1 MNNETKTL
9 WISIGSAVFAVFL
22 LYSWSQEQKASVH
35 KKYGAKKQ
43 VVIASKDIIEMEPID
58 ESMIEVAEAPEDFVQ
73 PKALQSPEQAIGQLA
88 AAPIKKGEQ
97 ILNTKLLP
105 PGKDTGLSTQVSP
118 GKRAFAIPANDIQ
131 MIARLVKPG
140 DRIDLI
146 TAVDSGQGIEKKKEV
161 RTIMQDVPILAVGQ
175 NIVDTIPAQLEEG
188 SKDSFLINNLRKVYN
203 FTSVTV
209 EISPAEV
216 QLLIHIL
223 NSSPGSLYA
232 TLRNP
237 NDRYINP
244 LKVVDADDVKRLAQ
258 LADALEDGSEQ
269 PKPLSLLC
277 DTLAQEI
284 AAKGAATQ
292 V

>member
-43 VVIASKDIIEMEPID
+43 VVIASKDITEMQPID
-58 ESMIEVAEAPEDFVQ
+58 ESMIEVGEAPEDFVQ
-73 PKALQSPEQAIGQLA
+73 PKALQNPEQAIGQMA

-105 PGKDTGLSTQVSP
+105 PGKDTGLSMQVSP

-146 TAVDSGQGIEKKKEV
+146 TAVDSGQGIDKKKEV

-188 SKDSFLINNLRKVYN
+188 SKDSFLITNLRKVYN

-216 QLLIHIL
+216 QLLIHII

-244 LKVVDADDVKRLAQ
+244 LKVVDADDVMGKVKAPRQPA
-258 LADALEDGSEQ
+258 EE
-269 PKPLSLLC
+269 PKPALPAPVKPGPTKKPSAYEEL
-277 DTLAQEI
+277 
-284 AAKGAATQ
+284 
-292 V
+292 

>member
-9 WISIGSAVFAVFL
+9 WISIGSAIFAVFL

-43 VVIASKDIIEMEPID
+43 VVIASKDITEMEPID
-58 ESMIEVAEAPEDFVQ
+58 ESMIEVSEAPEDFVQ

-105 PGKDTGLSTQVSP
+105 PGKDSGLSMQVSP
-118 GKRAFAIPANDIQ
+118 GKRAFTIPANDIQ

-146 TAVDSGQGIEKKKEV
+146 TAVDMGQGIDKKKEV

-209 EISPAEV
+209 EVSPAEV
-216 QLLIHIL
+216 QILIHIL
-223 NSSPGSLYA
+223 NTSPGSLYA

-237 NDRYINP
+237 NDRYVNP
-244 LKVVDADDVKRLAQ
+244 LKVVDADDVMGKVKAPRQPAEELRP
-258 LADALEDGSEQ
+258 AL
-269 PKPLSLLC
+269 PAPAKPLPTKKPSPYEDL
-277 DTLAQEI
+277 
-284 AAKGAATQ
+284 
-292 V
+292 

>member
-43 VVIASKDIIEMEPID
+43 VVVASKDITEMEPID

-105 PGKDTGLSTQVSP
+105 PGKDTGLSMQVSP
-118 GKRAFAIPANDIQ
+118 GKRAFTIPANDIQ

-146 TAVDSGQGIEKKKEV
+146 TAVDMGQGIDKKKEV

-216 QLLIHIL
+216 QILIHIL
-223 NSSPGSLYA
+223 SSNPGSLYA

-237 NDRYINP
+237 NDRYLNP
-244 LKVVDADDVKRLAQ
+244 LKVVDADDVMGKVKAPRLPA
-258 LADALEDGSEQ
+258 EE
-269 PKPLSLLC
+269 PKP
-277 DTLAQEI
+277 AMP
-284 AAKGAATQ
+284 APAKPLPTKRPSAYEEL
-292 V
+292 

>member
-43 VVIASKDIIEMEPID
+43 VVIASKDITEMEPID
-58 ESMIEVAEAPEDFVQ
+58 ESMIEVGEAPEDFVQ

-105 PGKDTGLSTQVSP
+105 PGKDSGLSMQVSP
-118 GKRAFAIPANDIQ
+118 GKRAFTIPANDIQ

-146 TAVDSGQGIEKKKEV
+146 TAVDTGQGIDKKKEV
-161 RTIMQDVPILAVGQ
+161 RTIMQDVTILAVGQ

-188 SKDSFLINNLRKVYN
+188 SKDTFLINNLRKVYN
-203 FTSVTV
+203 YTSVTV

-216 QLLIHIL
+216 QILIHIL
-223 NSSPGSLYA
+223 NSNPGSLYA

-237 NDRYINP
+237 NDRYVNP
-244 LKVVDADDVKRLAQ
+244 LKVVDADDVMGKVKAARLPA
-258 LADALEDGSEQ
+258 EE
-269 PKPLSLLC
+269 PKPALP
-277 DTLAQEI
+277 APVK
-284 AAKGAATQ
+284 AAPTKKPSAYEEL
-292 V
+292 

>member
-43 VVIASKDIIEMEPID
+43 VVVAAKDITEMEPID

-73 PKALQSPEQAIGQLA
+73 PKALQNPEQAIGQLA

-97 ILNTKLLP
+97 LLNTKLLP
-105 PGKDTGLSTQVSP
+105 PGKDTGLSMQVSP

-146 TAVDSGQGIEKKKEV
+146 TAVDTGQGIEKKKEV

-244 LKVVDADDVKRLAQ
+244 LKVVDADDVMGKVKAARQPA
-258 LADALEDGSEQ
+258 ED
-269 PKPLSLLC
+269 PKPALPAPVKPAPTKRPSAYEEL
-277 DTLAQEI
+277 
-284 AAKGAATQ
+284 
-292 V
+292 

>member
-1 MNNETKTL
+1 MNNDTKTL

-43 VVIASKDIIEMEPID
+43 VVIASKDITEMEPID
-58 ESMIEVAEAPEDFVQ
+58 ESMIEVSEAPEDFVQ
-73 PKALQSPEQAIGQLA
+73 PKALQNPEQAIGQMA

-105 PGKDTGLSTQVSP
+105 PGKDTGLSMQVSP

-146 TAVDSGQGIEKKKEV
+146 TAVDSGQGIDKKKEV

-216 QLLIHIL
+216 QLLIHII

-244 LKVVDADDVKRLAQ
+244 LKVVDADDVMGKVRAPRQ
-258 LADALEDGSEQ
+258 PAEE
-269 PKPLSLLC
+269 PKPALPAPVKPGPIKKPSAYEEL
-277 DTLAQEI
+277 
-284 AAKGAATQ
+284 
-292 V
+292 

>member
-1 MNNETKTL
+1 MQNNETKTL
-9 WISIGSAVFAVFL
+9 WISIGSAIFAVFL

-35 KKYGAKKQ
+35 KKFGAKKQ
-43 VVIASKDIIEMEPID
+43 VVIAAKDIIEMEPID
-58 ESMIEVAEAPEDFVQ
+58 ESMVEVSEAPEDFVQ

-105 PGKDTGLSTQVSP
+105 PGKDSGLSMQVSP
-118 GKRAFAIPANDIQ
+118 GKRAFTIPANDIQ

-146 TAVDSGQGIEKKKEV
+146 TAMDTGEGIQKKKEV
-161 RTIMQDVPILAVGQ
+161 RTIMQDVTVLAVGQ

-188 SKDSFLINNLRKVYN
+188 SKDAFLINNLRKVYN
-203 FTSVTV
+203 FTSVTIEV
-209 EISPAEV
+209 SPAEV

-223 NSSPGSLYA
+223 NTNAGSLYA

-237 NDRYINP
+237 NDRYVNP
-244 LKVVDADDVKRLAQ
+244 LKVVDSDDVLGKVKSLRQPAE
-258 LADALEDGSEQ
+258 AMPAPTVAP
-269 PKPLSLLC
+269 PKP
-277 DTLAQEI
+277 QP
-284 AAKGAATQ
+284 AKKSGAYEEL
-292 V
+292 